1 MNNFLFLG
9 LISGMFMSSICI
21 CMAPIMVFITTKN
34 DYQLGL
40 GLSKFKP
47 INLIIGF
54 ITVLYPI
61 WILIGLLFAFS
72 LELLISLFNDALWI
86 IGWSYLLF
94 EFLVLFFGIIITYL
108 FKVIFNG
115 IRLSIIFFMI
125 FYVLF
130 GIAFPLMVVN
140 S

>member
-1 MNNFLFLG
+1 
-9 LISGMFMSSICI
+9 
-21 CMAPIMVFITTKN
+21 MAPIMVFITIKN
-34 DYQLGL
+34 DSKLGL

-47 INLIIGF
+47 INVIIGF

-61 WILIGLLFAFS
+61 WILIGLFFVFS
-72 LELLISLFNDALWI
+72 GELLISSFNDDLWI
-86 IGWSYLLF
+86 FKWSYLLF
-94 EFLVLFFGIIITYL
+94 ELLVLFFGMIITYL
-108 FKVIFNG
+108 IKLVFNS

-130 GIAFPLMVVN
+130 GIAFPLMGAI

>member
-1 MNNFLFLG
+1 MNNLLFSG

-21 CMAPIMVFITTKN
+21 CMAPIMVFITIKN
-34 DYQLGL
+34 DSKLGL

-47 INLIIGF
+47 INVIIGF

-61 WILIGLLFAFS
+61 WILIGLFFVFS
-72 LELLISLFNDALWI
+72 GELLISSFNDDLWI
-86 IGWSYLLF
+86 FKWSYLLF
-94 EFLVLFFGIIITYL
+94 ELLVLFFGMIITYL
-108 FKVIFNG
+108 IKLVFNS

-130 GIAFPLMVVN
+130 GIAFPLMGAI